1 MSKFCPACGSE
12 ETDDQSIFCRSCGN
26 RFPTNLPEKKR
37 GVRPTTDLSPRS
49 APVGSTT
56 APDVKTMKKAQKKR
70 GKFRRFLSF
79 DIFITK
85 TVISVIY
92 CIGAIVL
99 TLVSVLCL
107 VIGIVKPAMLP
118 ALPSQIPTLNTPAF
132 WFSILFWI
140 AVLILGNLFWRML
153 CEFFVVLFSI
163 NKSLISI
170 DHTIITYNQP
180 ITDEDTSEYTEC
192 PLCSGTTRIDE
203 LQKCDRCG
211 IMGCKNCIRTA
222 GLIKKRKICKTCFEK
237 K

>member
-12 ETDDQSIFCRSCGN
+12 EPDDQSIFCRACGN
-26 RFPTNLPEKKR
+26 RFPLNLSEKKSV
-37 GVRPTTDLSPRS
+37 VRPTADLSPRS

-56 APDVKTMKKAQKKR
+56 APDVKTEKKAQKKR

-79 DIFITK
+79 NIFITK
-85 TVISVIY
+85 TAISVIY
-92 CIGAIVL
+92 CVGAVVL
-99 TLVSVLCL
+99 TLVSVLYL
-107 VIGIVKPAMLP
+107 VLGMVKPAMLP
-118 ALPSQIPTLNTPAF
+118 TIPAQIPTINTPV
-132 WFSILFWI
+132 FWI
-140 AVLILGNLFWRML
+140 AVLILGNLVWRMM
-153 CEFFVVLFSI
+153 CEFFVVMFSI
-163 NKSLISI
+163 NKSLVSI
-170 DHTIITYNQP
+170 DNTIITYNQP

-222 GLIKKRKICKTCFEK
+222 GLFKKKKICKTCFEK